1 MRAVNIAGQQTLSTV
16 LNSPL
21 VNVNASCADGA
32 PAATA
37 QNSLPQACQTR
48 VWAQALGSNQ
58 SIGGSD
64 GINSTSFGLLGG
76 ADRAVGESNAHLGI
90 EAGVQ
95 RINGNDSL
103 GGFGHTDS
111 AHVGLYGFADVGPLV
126 LSGTADFTH
135 SNYRVNR
142 PTGIGSAVADPDGN
156 TGAAALQAA
165 WPLQA
170 GQWQITP
177 KLGVLYQH
185 QKLDGF
191 DESVISTNPLAP
203 AFAIDGTRST
213 YSTVQPY
220 AAVAL
225 SSAFQIHD
233 ITYVPSFD
241 LGYRY
246 DTRGS
251 TPTVTA
257 AAQDGTLFAMPGAVV
272 GRGMT
277 TVGARITAQASDSW
291 SVFLNYQGLFADHLH
306 DNAVTFGFTKRF

>member
-1 MRAVNIAGQQTLSTV
+1 MRAVNIAGQQNLSTV
-16 LNSPL
+16 LNAALADTST
-21 VNVNASCADGA
+21 SCGDVVQPRAD
-32 PAATA
+32 
-37 QNSLPQACQTR
+37 QNTLPQPCQTR

-58 SIGGSD
+58 SFGGLD
-64 GINSTSFGLLGG
+64 GLNSTSFGMLSG
-76 ADRAVGESNAHLGI
+76 ADRAIGEYGTRLGV

-95 RINGNDSL
+95 RINSNDAL

-111 AHVGLYGFADVGPLV
+111 AHAGLYGFADVGPIV

-135 SNYRVNR
+135 SDYRVNR

-156 TGAAALQAA
+156 TVAAAVQAA
-165 WPLQA
+165 WPLRVA
-170 GQWQITP
+170 QWAITP
-177 KLGVLYQH
+177 KFGLLYQH

-203 AFAIDGTRST
+203 AFAIDGTHST

-220 AAVAL
+220 ADVAF
-225 SSAFQIHD
+225 SRSFQLQD

-246 DTRGS
+246 DTRGD
-251 TPTVTA
+251 TPTVA
-257 AAQDGTLFAMPGAVV
+257 ATAQDGTLFVLPGSAV

-277 TVGARITAQASDSW
+277 TVGARITAQANDSW

>member
-1 MRAVNIAGQQTLSTV
+1 MRAVNIVGQQSLGTV

-21 VNVNASCADGA
+21 VNTNTGCGDAPPSQSAQSAS
-32 PAATA
+32 
-37 QNSLPQACQTR
+37 PQSCQTR

-58 SIGGSD
+58 SISGLD
-64 GINSTSFGLLGG
+64 GMNSTSFGLLAG
-76 ADRAVGESNAHLGI
+76 ADRAVGESSLHLGF

-95 RINGNDSL
+95 RINSNDSL

-111 AHVGLYGFADVGPLV
+111 AHAGLYGFADVGPLV

-135 SNYRVNR
+135 SNYKVNR

-156 TGAAALQAA
+156 TAAAALQAA

-170 GQWQITP
+170 AQWEITP

-191 DESVISTNPLAP
+191 DESVVSANPLAP
-203 AFAIDGTRST
+203 AFAIDGSRAT

-220 AAVAL
+220 ADVAF
-225 SSAFQIHD
+225 SRVFQAQN

-246 DTRGS
+246 DTRGN
-251 TPTVTA
+251 TPTVNAT
-257 AAQDGTLFAMPGAVV
+257 AQDGTLFTMPGATV

-277 TVGARITAQASDSW
+277 TVGARITAQAGDSW